1 MAELSPISAR
11 ERLAAVDVIR
21 GWALLGVLI
30 ANIHVD
36 LGGLRHRPAESPE
49 VKRPAVVD
57 LKPSEHARDLEQKC
71 QSIFWP

>member
-1 MAELSPISAR
+1 MAELSPISAG

-36 LGGLRHRPAESPE
+36 LGGLRYGRPTGGSALYDVAASRFIE
-49 VKRPAVVD
+49 VAVSAP
-57 LKPSEHARDLEQKC
+57 PSRRA
-71 QSIFWP
+71 